1 MTRDLNP
8 SPAAIRRLIDEF
20 GSVAHLARAVE
31 ISTDELNA
39 WAAGAR
45 PMPQKKYLEM
55 LEAVIAFRAKNAK
68 R

>member
-8 SPAAIRRLIDEF
+8 SLAAIRRLIEEF
-20 GSVAHLARAVE
+20 GSVAHLARAIDVTPDD
-31 ISTDELNA
+31 INA

-45 PMPQKKYLEM
+45 PIPQKKYLEM
-55 LEAVIAFRAKNAK
+55 LEAVIAFRAKSAK